1 MVIDAGQLLMEN
13 EAKNRIYLEINR
25 VLGVFF
31 ERQDIDCSTISVVFI
46 SSQSSPKP
54 IQGLVLN
61 TLPAAFLSALS
72 QAISE
77 TITSLPVNH
86 EILFQKY
93 ALKNETLQDKQ
104 HQEKTEQET
113 SVYSKTLT
121 LQESPALA
129 KSNDESDDLNH
140 LQQTTQ
146 QDLIQNTDSISK
158 CASQNSQEEL
168 HK

>member
-1 MVIDAGQLLMEN
+1 MAKERKKKNPPQSTTPINVALPSGMSAEEMQHIIAKALV
-13 EAKNRIYLEINR
+13 EAE
-25 VLGVFF
+25 
-31 ERQDIDCSTISVVFI
+31 E
-46 SSQSSPKP
+46 
-54 IQGLVLN
+54 
-61 TLPAAFLSALS
+61 
-72 QAISE
+72 
-77 TITSLPVNH
+77 
-86 EILFQKY
+86 
-93 ALKNETLQDKQ
+93 LKE
-104 HQEKTEQET
+104 QEKTEQET